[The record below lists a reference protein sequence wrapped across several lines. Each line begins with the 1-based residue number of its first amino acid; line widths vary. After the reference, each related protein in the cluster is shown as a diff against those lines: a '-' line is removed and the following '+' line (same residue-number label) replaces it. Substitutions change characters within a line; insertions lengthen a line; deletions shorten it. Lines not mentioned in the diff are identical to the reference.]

1 MGFRGGGTS
10 FGARTFLTGPLS
22 LLFVLRLEGF
32 LNKTT
37 VVVGVDVLMT
47 RRAIHVETMVTLN
60 AGQTHILLITVRASV
75 SLRAHGGLEVRGGF
89 ARMGLAGMGF
99 ETRGS
104 KKVPMT
110 RLATLS
116 GFQVSGVRMLKV
128 WTIFLSTGSAQ
139 LGLGASMTSLGVVGF
154 PTIRTH
160 ITGPEKSR
168 QTSDHVVI
176 VLVVQ
181 QDQLFVRKGS
191 KRRDVKRSLC
201 IHQEDLVTGEGR
213 SLTELGQGVVATWTE
228 GYLGLVMKQE
238 SQFFLDV
245 APLSNTVPF
254 RVLVHASFGGD
265 KGSGTAELI
274 VVGNPDDRFGIFSQ
288 QVHGGMTWFP
298 TTGSAGTLR
307 SMMNLRDGD
316 LKGIVH
322 FKLFVAVQGLG

>member
-168 QTSDHVVI
+168 QTSDYVVM

-228 GYLGLVMKQE
+228 GYLDLVMKQE

-274 VVGNPDDRFGIFSQ
+274 VVGNPDDRFGIF
-288 QVHGGMTWFP
+288 G
-298 TTGSAGTLR
+298 
-307 SMMNLRDGD
+307 
-316 LKGIVH
+316 
-322 FKLFVAVQGLG
+322 